1 MVELPQSERDV
12 RIWKVQRIK
21 SLGLVPYAQSFSK
34 QDMIANI
41 ISTYED
47 KELRDI
53 NDVLLSPESQVKTA
67 GRLMLYRSHGKL
79 AFARLLDSTEQI
91 QLMFHRDNCKIVTP
105 NGDVVV
111 LPTPEGEEMT
121 AYKFMEKLVDV

>member
-12 RIWKVQRIK
+12 RIRKVERIK
-21 SLGLVPYAQSFSK
+21 SLGIIPYAQHFSK
-34 QDMIANI
+34 ENMVADI

-47 KELRDI
+47 KDLRDI
-53 NDVLLSPESQVKTA
+53 NDVLLAPVSQVKTA

-91 QLMFHRDNCKIVTP
+91 QLMFHRDNCKIVSP
-105 NGDVVV
+105 NGEVVS
-111 LPTPEGEEMT
+111 LPTPE
-121 AYKFMEKLVDV
+121 